1 MQKRTQRPKQTLRR
15 EGAAIVEFA
24 VVLPIIVVLV
34 LGTIE
39 ATSMVF
45 LQQSLKLAAYEG
57 AGTSIVP
64 SAKLAN
70 VQAACARVLES
81 RRISGT
87 TIAIQPAN
95 SASEPYGTP
104 IRVEVSAECDSNS
117 FFPSWFYAERQSIA
131 AVTFMKE
138 A

>member
-1 MQKRTQRPKQTLRR
+1 
-15 EGAAIVEFA
+15 
-24 VVLPIIVVLV
+24 
-34 LGTIE
+34 
-39 ATSMVF
+39 MVF

-57 AGTSIVP
+57 ARTSIVP
-64 SAKLAN
+64 GAKLEN
-70 VQAACARVLES
+70 VQAACARVLDS

-87 TIAIQPAN
+87 TIAIQPA
-95 SASEPYGTP
+95 SFASEPYGTL

>member
-1 MQKRTQRPKQTLRR
+1 MCKQLKRPTRINKRK
-15 EGAAIVEFA
+15 GAAIVEFA

-39 ATSMVF
+39 ATSMIF

-57 AGTSIVP
+57 ARTSIVP
-64 SAKLAN
+64 GAELEN
-70 VQAACARVLES
+70 VEAACARVLEA
-81 RRISGT
+81 RRISAT
-87 TIAIQPAN
+87 TIAVQPAN
-95 SASEPYGTP
+95 FASEPYGTL

-117 FFPSWFYAERQSIA
+117 FFPSWFYAERQSVA

-138 A
+138 V

>member
-1 MQKRTQRPKQTLRR
+1 MHKRTQRPRRTLRR

-57 AGTSIVP
+57 ARTSIVP
-64 SAKLAN
+64 SAKLEN

-95 SASEPYGTP
+95 FASEPYGTL